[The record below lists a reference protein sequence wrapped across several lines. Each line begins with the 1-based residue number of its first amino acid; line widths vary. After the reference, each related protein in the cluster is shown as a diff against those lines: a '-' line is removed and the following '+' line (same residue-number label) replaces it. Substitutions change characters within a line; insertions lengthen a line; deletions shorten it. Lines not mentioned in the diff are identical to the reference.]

1 MRRPEAPRRGENVAA
16 SVREFRAQTP
26 EGAQQ
31 NRAAHVLDSTSSNS
45 PVHLREKGRKVSL
58 MLTNS
63 TFSKPAG
70 KTHLDIHDLE
80 QRSTMASRLGV
91 SEDRLRKAV
100 RIVGTRIST
109 LASYFER

>member
-1 MRRPEAPRRGENVAA
+1 
-16 SVREFRAQTP
+16 
-26 EGAQQ
+26 
-31 NRAAHVLDSTSSNS
+31 
-45 PVHLREKGRKVSL
+45 

-63 TFSKPAG
+63 TCSKPAG
-70 KTHLDIHDLE
+70 KTHLDIHDME
-80 QRSTMASRLGV
+80 QRSMTASRLGV

>member
-1 MRRPEAPRRGENVAA
+1 
-16 SVREFRAQTP
+16 
-26 EGAQQ
+26 
-31 NRAAHVLDSTSSNS
+31 
-45 PVHLREKGRKVSL
+45 

-63 TFSKPAG
+63 TCSKPTVKA
-70 KTHLDIHDLE
+70 HLDIHDIA
-80 QRSTMASRLGV
+80 QRSDMASRFGV